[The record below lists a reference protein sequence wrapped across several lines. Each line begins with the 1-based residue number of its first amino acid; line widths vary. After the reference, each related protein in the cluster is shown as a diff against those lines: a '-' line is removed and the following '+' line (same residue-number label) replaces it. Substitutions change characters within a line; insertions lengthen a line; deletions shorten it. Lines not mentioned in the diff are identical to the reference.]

1 MMNKK
6 IGDIAAVICG
16 IIIAVIGMLLGAMAA
31 LLGAGTLFG
40 IFIGIVISFFGV
52 LLVLYPY
59 KEKKREAAL
68 IDSESSLGRK
78 IRHKLDQ
85 EKDKLRKKANK
96 QHTLKYELWV
106 RPSLISGMILLMIT
120 ALDICG
126 GMLSINETDGY
137 KWSAV
142 VFFNIIWLIIFLY
155 HLSGSRYK
163 KAVEGCRAVLEMK
176 LVPPSEAHIYAEA
189 AESEIKGKMRFS
201 CGGNRL
207 FLGESCIIYADTFKV
222 TVIHRQ
228 SILWAYIM
236 RKASD
241 RKDLLTGGQEYCYA
255 VAALS
260 TGKRYTFMCEE
271 AAAELF
277 MDEMSENGIIT
288 GWSSELEAMYKSS
301 VTVFEERAKDMTL
314 PPKYSCKKTT

>member
-1 MMNKK
+1 MNKK
-6 IGDIAAVICG
+6 IGDTAAVICG
-16 IIIAVIGMLLGAMAA
+16 IIITIIGILLGVMAA
-31 LLGAGTLFG
+31 LLGAGITFG
-40 IFIGIVISFFGV
+40 VSIAIVISFFGV
-52 LLVLYPY
+52 LLALYPY
-59 KEKKREAAL
+59 NEKMREAAL
-68 IDSESSLGRK
+68 CAPKSRLGRK
-78 IRHKLDQ
+78 MRRKLDRK
-85 EKDKLRKKANK
+85 KDKQRIKAYK
-96 QHTLKYELWV
+96 HGTLKYELWV
-106 RPSLISGMILLMIT
+106 RPSLISSLILLIIT
-120 ALDICG
+120 TLDIAG
-126 GMLSINETDGY
+126 GRLSFRETDGY

-142 VFFNIIWLIIFLY
+142 VFVNVIWLILFLY

-163 KAVEGCRAVLEMK
+163 KAVEGCRAVLDMK
-176 LVPPSEAHIYAEA
+176 LVPPSQAHIYSEA
-189 AESEIKGKMRFS
+189 AEREIEGKMCLS
-201 CGGNRL
+201 YGGNRL

-277 MDEMSENGIIT
+277 MDEMSEGGIIT